1 MTRHVY
7 TAVLRLYAVV
17 TMKWLAAPRG
27 GAVIL
32 AHQRSRWAMIGLVQY
47 LPSDSTCLCLLV
59 SSCSGS
65 LSPSQAHLPTS
76 PVAAHAYARPVSS
89 PLCSSLDQSTV
100 KPAQLHLRA
109 RSLRRSLSRDEILRT
124 FRRSGIQRRG
134 RRGEH
139 SEIDRQTES
148 HSPLGDQGETNC
160 GVLCSWG
167 LVFWRCISWQI
178 TCHCCWVCVFGGC
191 CVAGGELRLWL
202 GCGCFCC

>member
-1 MTRHVY
+1 MAY
-7 TAVLRLYAVV
+7 
-17 TMKWLAAPRG
+17 
-27 GAVIL
+27 
-32 AHQRSRWAMIGLVQY
+32 QRSRWATVGLVQY

-76 PVAAHAYARPVSS
+76 PVAAHAYTRPVSS
-89 PLCSSLDQSTV
+89 LIRSSLDQSTV

-109 RSLRRSLSRDEILRT
+109 RPLRRSLSRDEILRT
-124 FRRSGIQRRG
+124 FGRSGIQRRG

-139 SEIDRQTES
+139 SEIDRQTDRQIES

-167 LVFWRCISWQI
+167 LVF
-178 TCHCCWVCVFGGC
+178 
-191 CVAGGELRLWL
+191 
-202 GCGCFCC
+202 